1 MTHFS
6 IEARHSDVVQG
17 TIGSYRIWM
26 LVDFY
31 IEALLVDPEQA
42 DSVWEL
48 WNAGL
53 LSDQIAA
60 FAWLIL
66 VINHS

>member
-6 IEARHSDVVQG
+6 IEARHSDVVQR
-17 TIGSYRIWM
+17 TANSYRTWM

-53 LSDQIAA
+53 LPDEIAA
-60 FAWLIL
+60 LAWLIL
-66 VINHS
+66 VIDNS